1 MDNSIG
7 HFHDFSVFNTLR
19 REARAPAE
27 DNPETLR
34 QVARQFEAIFVQ
46 LMMKSLRET
55 VPDGGLIND
64 DSLRFYRDMMDQ
76 QLSLDVAAGRGIGL
90 ASAIERQLGR
100 GLNAEGD
107 ALRLSM
113 TGKDSSS

>member
-27 DNPETLR
+27 DNPETIR
-34 QVARQFEAIFVQ
+34 EVARQFEAIFVQ
-46 LMMKSLRET
+46 MMMKTMRET
-55 VPDGGLIND
+55 VPEGGLIND
-64 DSLRFYRDMMDQ
+64 DSLKFYREMMDQ
-76 QLSLDVAAGRGIGL
+76 QLSMNVAAGEGIGL

-107 ALRLSM
+107 ALRLSIR
-113 TGKDSSS
+113 GKD